1 MDTGGINHVIYNSTI
16 KNNDSIDYYYFKK
29 DFYINVLEE
38 LKDYAKIFYA
48 VYENRKS
55 SMAIIFLTINLITIY
70 LL

>member
-1 MDTGGINHVIYNSTI
+1 MKLTH
-16 KNNDSIDYYYFKK
+16 
-29 DFYINVLEE
+29 INVLEE